1 MHDGGNVEKPQEKC
15 DASIHVRCTLVDL
28 CKLIGLIGKEKI
40 RPLPFSGK

>member
-1 MHDGGNVEKPQEKC
+1 MMVEMWRNRKRNVY
-15 DASIHVRCTLVDL
+15 ASIHVGCTLVEI